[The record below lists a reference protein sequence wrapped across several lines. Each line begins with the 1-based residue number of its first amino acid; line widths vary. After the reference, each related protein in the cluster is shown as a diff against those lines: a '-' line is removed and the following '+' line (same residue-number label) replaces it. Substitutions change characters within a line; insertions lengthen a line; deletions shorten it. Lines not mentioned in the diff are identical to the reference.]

1 MANEN
6 FILVDSVDVYNKAF
20 GLDTLHPLVSVV
32 DLSKATKTLRRAR
45 MHYGVYALFLKHG
58 EGCALHYGR
67 QKYDYQEGT
76 VVSFAPGQVVD
87 IEFSDDDP
95 APEALGL
102 LFHPD

>member
-6 FILVDSVDVYNKAF
+6 FILVDSVDVYNKTF

-32 DLSKATKTLRRAR
+32 DLCKATKTLRRAR

-58 EGCALHYGR
+58 EGCSLHYGR

-76 VVSFAPGQVVD
+76 VVSFAPG
-87 IEFSDDDP
+87 
-95 APEALGL
+95 
-102 LFHPD
+102 

>member
-1 MANEN
+1 
-6 FILVDSVDVYNKAF
+6 VDVYNKAF

-102 LFHPD
+102 QRSS